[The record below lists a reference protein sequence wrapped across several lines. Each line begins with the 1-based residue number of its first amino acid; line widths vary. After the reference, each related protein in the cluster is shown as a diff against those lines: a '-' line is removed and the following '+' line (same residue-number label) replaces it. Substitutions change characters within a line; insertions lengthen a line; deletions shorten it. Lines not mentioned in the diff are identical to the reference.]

1 MINALIKLF
10 FIPVFFVGPAAW
22 FGFKFYSETQLIK
35 AIDKYKPVI
44 SDYAEVEFGSVN
56 VHITGEVS
64 ITKITLTPKK
74 ILKSPITIKRLTV
87 VFPSILTMMKT
98 VYDVSDGELSELP
111 DSLRVQYDGIQLPL
125 KGNEEFY
132 TFFNDQ
138 RQLRLKQEL
147 SSIVEP
153 TCGIEYIIG
162 LNEFQQMGIDTLIDR
177 HFWEYKYTPEN
188 QKMFVRF
195 GISATNLYK
204 ASLQASFYKKGSLV
218 IKDFMQIPSLTN
230 AELTYQ
236 DEGLIRMSS
245 QHCANS
251 SGISKD
257 AYINRLT
264 NLPDSFYFYKAGIV
278 PNEAMKNAYINFL
291 KNPDTVTIK
300 AHFPP
305 NFHPHAF
312 SVYDTELWVSS
323 FSLTLLVNNSPV
335 SPFEIITPGQFGPA
349 GDSDDMNMTEP
360 SSGNTNANIKKEWQ
374 SQPAHGEASKTY
386 FFVDELPATNQE
398 SELLNQQP
406 RDIPIYELPNH
417 IGAWLEVYVEP
428 SKRFSGELLGVE
440 RERLLLK
447 VRSAGGSITMPIK
460 LHRIK
465 SIKVR

>member
-1 MINALIKLF
+1 MINLLIKLF
-10 FIPVFFVGPAAW
+10 IIPFFLVAPAAW
-22 FGFKFYSETQLIK
+22 FGFKLYAETQLIS

-44 SDYAEVEFGSVN
+44 SDYAEVEFDTVN
-56 VHITGEVS
+56 VHISGKVS

-74 ILKSPITIKRLTV
+74 TLKTPITIKRLTV
-87 VFPSILTMMKT
+87 VFPSTLTMMKT
-98 VYDVSDGELSELP
+98 VYDVSTGELSELP

-125 KGNEEFY
+125 EGNEEFY
-132 TFFNDQ
+132 TLFNDQ

-147 SSIVEP
+147 GSIVEP
-153 TCGIEYIIG
+153 TCGIEYIVG

-188 QKMFVRF
+188 QKLFVRL

-204 ASLQASFYKKGSLV
+204 ASLQANFYKKGSLV
-218 IKDFMQIPSLTN
+218 INDFVQIPSLTN

-257 AYINRLT
+257 AYISRIT

-305 NFHPHAF
+305 Q
-312 SVYDTELWVSS
+312 L
-323 FSLTLLVNNSPV
+323 
-335 SPFEIITPGQFGPA
+335 
-349 GDSDDMNMTEP
+349 P
-360 SSGNTNANIKKEWQ
+360 S
-374 SQPAHGEASKTY
+374 
-386 FFVDELPATNQE
+386 
-398 SELLNQQP
+398 
-406 RDIPIYELPNH
+406 
-417 IGAWLEVYVEP
+417 
-428 SKRFSGELLGVE
+428 
-440 RERLLLK
+440 
-447 VRSAGGSITMPIK
+447 
-460 LHRIK
+460 
-465 SIKVR
+465 

>member
-1 MINALIKLF
+1 MINFLIKSFLIPF
-10 FIPVFFVGPAAW
+10 FLVAPAAW
-22 FGFKFYSETQLIK
+22 FGFKFYAETQLIQ
-35 AIDKYKPVI
+35 AIDKYKPVT
-44 SDYAEVEFGSVN
+44 SDYAEVKFDTVN
-56 VHITGEVS
+56 VHINGKVS

-74 ILKSPITIKRLTV
+74 TFKSPITIKRLTV
-87 VFPSILTMMKT
+87 VFPSTLTMMKT
-98 VYDVSDGELSELP
+98 VYDVSNGELSELP

-125 KGNEEFY
+125 EGNEEFY
-132 TFFNDQ
+132 TLFNDQ

-147 SSIVEP
+147 GSIVEP
-153 TCGIEYIIG
+153 TCGIEYIVG

-188 QKMFVRF
+188 QKLFVRF

-204 ASLQASFYKKGSLV
+204 ASLQASFYKKGSPV
-218 IKDFMQIPSLTN
+218 INDFMQLPSLTN

-264 NLPDSFYFYKAGIV
+264 NLPDSFYFYKAGIA

-305 NFHPHAF
+305 NFHPQAF

-323 FSLTLLVNNSPV
+323 FGLTLLVNNSPV

-349 GDSDDMNMTEP
+349 KDSDDMDMTEP
-360 SSGNTNANIKKEWQ
+360 SSRNTNPNVKKEWQ
-374 SQPAHGEASKTY
+374 SQPAHGEAPKTY

-398 SELLNQQP
+398 PELLNQQS

-417 IGAWLEVYVEP
+417 IGAWLEVSVEP

-465 SIKVR
+465 SIKAR